1 MNVKEMTTD
10 NIIKALKAGEL
21 DGNYSTP
28 YDTADEFYQDFF
40 SMKN

>member
-21 DGNYSTP
+21 DAELSLLLMIRLMNFIRIS
-28 YDTADEFYQDFF
+28 FQ
-40 SMKN
+40 